1 MSLYVYDVEVAPN
14 FFSAVVI
21 PYKGEDSK
29 VFEISERRNDS
40 QQIVNEGMI
49 RNRYKSF

>member
-21 PYKGEDSK
+21 SYKGEDSK

-40 QQIVNEGMI
+40 QQIQEFLDIKAYTNWL
-49 RNRYKSF
+49 